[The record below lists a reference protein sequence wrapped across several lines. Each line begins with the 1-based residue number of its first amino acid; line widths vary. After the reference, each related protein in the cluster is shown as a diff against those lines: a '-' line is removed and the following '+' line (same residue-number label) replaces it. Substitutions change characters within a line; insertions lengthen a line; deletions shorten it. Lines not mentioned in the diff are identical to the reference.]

1 VTSLVSAIGSIKD
14 GRVRA
19 LASTGAKRSHLLP
32 DTPTVAEAG
41 LPGFESVLWHGVLGP
56 ANLPRNIVTKLN
68 REIAK
73 ALSIPETQRMLG
85 AEGGVVSA
93 STPEE
98 FQAFIRSEVP
108 KWQKIMK
115 EAGVVV
121 D

>member
-1 VTSLVSAIGSIKD
+1 
-14 GRVRA
+14 
-19 LASTGAKRSHLLP
+19 
-32 DTPTVAEAG
+32 
-41 LPGFESVLWHGVLGP
+41 
-56 ANLPRNIVTKLN
+56 
-68 REIAK
+68 
-73 ALSIPETQRMLG
+73 MLG

>member
-1 VTSLVSAIGSIKD
+1 MNHRVALFTLAMRTAAATMAFSAYAQTCTSHTTRDIV
-14 GRVRA
+14 
-19 LASTGAKRSHLLP
+19 AKLH
-32 DTPTVAEAG
+32 
-41 LPGFESVLWHGVLGP
+41 
-56 ANLPRNIVTKLN
+56 
-68 REIAK
+68 REIEK
-73 ALSIPETQRMLG
+73 ALSIPDTQCMLG
-85 AEGGVVSA
+85 AEGGVASP